1 MEKIFKNIGKGVVVT
16 ASIILLI
23 PFGVLMSYLIG
34 LVMKMFCGQLIC
46 DGMNLLFG
54 TARFT
59 PELIP
64 KMFVALGIIAS
75 WLRTSVSIDKN

>member
-1 MEKIFKNIGKGVVVT
+1 MEKFFKNIGKGMAIA
-16 ASIILLI
+16 ASIILVI
-23 PFGVLMSYLIG
+23 PFSVFMSYLVG

-54 TARFT
+54 TTRFT

-75 WLRTSVSIDKN
+75 WLRTTVSIDKN

>member
-1 MEKIFKNIGKGVVVT
+1 MEKIFKNIGKGVVFIV
-16 ASIILLI
+16 SIILII
-23 PFGVLMSYLIG
+23 PFGVVMAYLTG